1 MSRSWAIL
9 TPDNIIGNVIVA
21 DEDFISEHPDWSQY
35 ERIDITDY
43 NPQPG
48 IMWELKEGKFIAP
61 EHLRPLAEHRG
72 LDDYIEIEVQ
82 E

>member
-21 DEDFISEHPDWSQY
+21 DEDFISEHPDWSEY

-82 E
+82 G